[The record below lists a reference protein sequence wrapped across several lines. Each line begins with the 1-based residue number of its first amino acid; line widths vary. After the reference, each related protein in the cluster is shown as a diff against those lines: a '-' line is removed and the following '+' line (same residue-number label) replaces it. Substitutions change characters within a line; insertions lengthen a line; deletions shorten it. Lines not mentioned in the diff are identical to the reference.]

1 MFEYGTLS
9 EVDSIVTEISFQNHT
24 KFDNQTNY
32 DHKFN

>member
-9 EVDSIVTEISFQNHT
+9 EVDSIVTEISYT

-32 DHKFN
+32 DHKFY